1 MIKLV
6 KNELIKI
13 FKRKSIYFMFFLS
26 IIAII
31 VYNNINPDQNPIDP
45 LLNTQDI
52 TLIKDM
58 EETLKQKTGQEYI
71 DYKAGLDFF
80 KLYNN
85 YKEDSWQRWA
95 LNEERYNRVDPV
107 EQKIEL
113 NFNHNIEKLLNNI
126 NDYELNAD
134 TKITKEEYENSKI
147 EYNKYIEALNTD
159 NWKDFINLK
168 IKDLK
173 EIKNTNDV
181 TNIDIG
187 RINIDI
193 EIYEMRLKYNI
204 NFGNNLQNEYLD
216 RYKGYYYDV
225 QKNENFPYSG
235 ASQAFISNNLN
246 EERAKMKLCKYAIE
260 NNLDMDISNGNNVI
274 WNNKIDSRI
283 SFIRTFEHFDL
294 IIVIIAIYLST
305 TIITEEVNKKT
316 IKNLLTKPHKRSTI
330 IMSKLIACII
340 TILVSMLFV
349 IIVQY
354 IVGGIIFGFDS
365 YKIEYI
371 GCNYNTGDLIY
382 MNLFQYVIIVGLSK
396 LPMYIIIIAFCMF
409 MGTLNN
415 HTSMSM
421 ILTLIIFLIGYRILP
436 IWSGVDSLNVVAR
449 YFVTNNWDFSMYL
462 FGQVSRLNGI
472 TLSSSIIVCLIHLS
486 LFLYLTIR
494 KFNRK
499 EIYNNT

>member
-1 MIKLV
+1 
-6 KNELIKI
+6 
-13 FKRKSIYFMFFLS
+13 MFFLS

-31 VYNNINPDQNPIDP
+31 VHNNLNPDQNI
-45 LLNTQDI
+45 I
-52 TLIKDM
+52 SSVIKYMDNVSIIDM
-58 EETLKQKTGQEYI
+58 EEKLKQKTGQEYI
-71 DYKAGLDFF
+71 DYKVDLDFF

-85 YKEDSWQRWA
+85 YQKDSWQRWA
-95 LNEERYNRVDPV
+95 FSEERYSRVDPV

-113 NFNHNIEKLLNNI
+113 NFNHTITKILNDI
-126 NDYELNAD
+126 NDYELNPD
-134 TKITKEEYENSKI
+134 TEITKEEYENSKI

-173 EIKNTNDV
+173 EIKNTNNL
-181 TNIDIG
+181 T
-187 RINIDI
+187 DI
-193 EIYEMRLKYNI
+193 EIESINLDIEVYEMRLKYNI
-204 NFGNNLQNEYLD
+204 NFGNNLQNEYLN
-216 RYKGYYYDV
+216 RYKEHYFSCKRY
-225 QKNENFPYSG
+225 ENYPYEE
-235 ASQAFISNNLN
+235 SQTLINNNLN
-246 EERAKMKLCKYAIE
+246 RDKAKMKLCKYAIE
-260 NNLDMDISNGNNVI
+260 NNLNIDISNENNI
-274 WNNKIDSRI
+274 ILNNKINSRT
-283 SFIRTFEHFDL
+283 SFIRTFQHFDL

-340 TILVSMLFV
+340 AILVSMLFV

-371 GCNYNTGDLIY
+371 GGNYNTGELIH
-382 MNLFQYVIIVGLSK
+382 MNLFEYVIIVGLSK
-396 LPMYIIIIAFCMF
+396 LPMYIIIIAFCMLI
-409 MGTLNN
+409 GTLNN

-421 ILTLIIFLIGYRILP
+421 ILTLIIFLIGYRVLP

-449 YFVTNNWDFSMYL
+449 YFVTNNWDFSTYL
-462 FGQVSRLNGI
+462 FGKISDLKGV
-472 TLSSSIIVCLIHLS
+472 TLYSSIIVYLIHLS
-486 LFLYLTIR
+486 IFLYLTMR

-499 EIYNNT
+499 EILNV

>member
-6 KNELIKI
+6 QNELIKI
-13 FKRKSIYFMFFLS
+13 FKRRSIYFLLFLS

-45 LLNTQDI
+45 LRNTQDI
-52 TLIKDM
+52 ILIKDM
-58 EETLKQKTGQEYI
+58 EEKLKQKTGQEYI
-71 DYKAGLDFF
+71 DYKVNLDSL
-80 KLYNN
+80 KLYNSYQEN
-85 YKEDSWQRWA
+85 SWQRWA
-95 LNEERYNRVDPV
+95 LNEERGTYVR
-107 EQKIEL
+107 EGIEIK
-113 NFNHNIEKLLNNI
+113 FNHNIERLLNNI
-126 NDYELNAD
+126 NDYELNPN
-134 TKITKEEYENSKI
+134 TEITKEEYENSKI

-159 NWKDFINLK
+159 NWKDFLNLK

-173 EIKNTNDV
+173 EIKNTNDI

-204 NFGNNLQNEYLD
+204 NFDNNIQNEYLD
-216 RYKGYYYDV
+216 RYKEHYYDV
-225 QKNENFPYSG
+225 QTNENFPYSG
-235 ASQAFISNNLN
+235 FSQTFINKNLN
-246 EERAKMKLCKYAIE
+246 EDRARMNLCKYAIE
-260 NNLDMDISNGNNVI
+260 NNLNTDISNELYIISNNEI
-274 WNNKIDSRI
+274 NART

-340 TILVSMLFV
+340 TILVSMVFV

-354 IVGGIIFGFDS
+354 IVGGVIFGFDS
-365 YKIEYI
+365 YKLEYI
-371 GCNYNTGDLIY
+371 GCNYNTGELIH
-382 MNLFQYVIIVGLSK
+382 MNLFEYVIIVGLSK
-396 LPMYIIIIAFCMF
+396 LPMYIIIIAFCMLI
-409 MGTLNN
+409 GTLNN

-436 IWSGVDSLNVVAR
+436 EWSKVESLNVVAR
-449 YFVTNNWDFSMYL
+449 YFVTNNWDFSKYL
-462 FGQVSRLNGI
+462 FGQVSDTSGI
-472 TLSSSIIVCLIHLS
+472 SLYSSIVVCLIHLS
-486 LFLYLTIR
+486 IFLYLTIH

-499 EIYNNT
+499 EIYNNIS

>member
-95 LNEERYNRVDPV
+95 LNEERNTYVIDG
-107 EQKIEL
+107 IEIK
-113 NFNHNIEKLLNNI
+113 FNYNIEKLLKKI
-126 NDYELNAD
+126 NDYELNPN
-134 TKITKEEYENSKI
+134 TEITKEEYENSKI

-365 YKIEYI
+365 YKLEYI
-371 GCNYNTGDLIY
+371 GCNYNTGELIH
-382 MNLFQYVIIVGLSK
+382 MNLFEYVVMVGLSK

>member
-147 EYNKYIEALNTD
+147 EYNKYIEALDTD

-173 EIKNTNDV
+173 ETKNTNNL
-181 TNIDIG
+181 TNIEIES
-187 RINIDI
+187 INLDI
-193 EIYEMRLKYNI
+193 EVYEMRLKYNI
-204 NFGNNLQNEYLD
+204 NFDNNLRNSYVNEYKD
-216 RYKGYYYDV
+216 HYFSVKFY
-225 QKNENFPYSG
+225 ENYPYEE
-235 ASQAFISNNLN
+235 SQTFINKNLN
-246 EERAKMKLCKYAIE
+246 ECKARMNLCKYAIE
-260 NNLDMDISNGNNVI
+260 NNLNIDISNKLYIISDNEINA
-274 WNNKIDSRI
+274 RT

-365 YKIEYI
+365 YKIQYI
-371 GCNYNTGDLIY
+371 SCNYNTGDLIY

-396 LPMYIIIIAFCMF
+396 LPMYIIIIAFCMLI
-409 MGTLNN
+409 GTLNN

-436 IWSGVDSLNVVAR
+436 IWSGVDSLNVIAR
-449 YFVTNNWDFSMYL
+449 YFVTNNWDFSRYL
-462 FGQVSRLNGI
+462 FGQVSELNGI
-472 TLSSSIIVCLIHLS
+472 TLYSSIVVCLIHLTI
-486 LFLYLTIR
+486 FLYLTIR
-494 KFNRK
+494 KFNKK
-499 EIYNNT
+499 EIYNT

>member
-95 LNEERYNRVDPV
+95 LNEERNTYVIDG
-107 EQKIEL
+107 IEIK
-113 NFNHNIEKLLNNI
+113 FNYNIEKLLKKI
-126 NDYELNAD
+126 NDYELNPN
-134 TKITKEEYENSKI
+134 TEITKEEYENSKI

-365 YKIEYI
+365 YKLEYI
-371 GCNYNTGDLIY
+371 GCNYNTGELIH
-382 MNLFQYVIIVGLSK
+382 MNLFEYVVMVGLSK

-499 EIYNNT
+499 EKYNNT